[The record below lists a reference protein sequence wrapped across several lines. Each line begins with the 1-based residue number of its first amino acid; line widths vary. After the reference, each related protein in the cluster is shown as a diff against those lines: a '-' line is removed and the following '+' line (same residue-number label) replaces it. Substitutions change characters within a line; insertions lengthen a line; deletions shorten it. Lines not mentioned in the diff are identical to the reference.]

1 MKTSNISKT
10 IFAAAA
16 AFAASTAF
24 AGEISIDGFTNS
36 VVTEDY
42 VNNREPK
49 AKTWG
54 DNVVLAEKDKS
65 FELYA
70 DYTFQSTNVGDTDM
84 GLGFSIK
91 ENATATIGSADGKRA
106 GHLTF
111 KPAEG
116 GIGCSVNMNL
126 GAVIT
131 VNKNSSL
138 RFESGANSWGKDIW
152 EHWIQG
158 TMNVFGTMDIGSL
171 RIPGK
176 TQYSKFYSGT
186 QLNVYAG
193 SVVGFDNILL
203 YDKASINFYGQ
214 AKEVDFRAVNGAA
227 TGLNLMGGSIGLY
240 GRNALWN
247 YKGTSWN
254 LGSSQN
260 VSINVGNSE
269 NAAVSQVLPEI
280 VIGASASM
288 TVNFA
293 GEASGTFFIEK
304 FSTSATG
311 GESSLLFNNFYN
323 DFVCFGSD
331 FTLDEDAIVFES
343 GFAIILSA
351 TDSSGQDIEGEW
363 YKVEKN
369 GKFYLNNTG
378 ATPAPVPEP
387 ATYAAIFGAIA
398 LFFAFRRRK

>member
-1 MKTSNISKT
+1 MKTSYIPKT

-24 AGEISIDGFTNS
+24 AGEAKVSGFTNS

-42 VNNREPK
+42 VNNFAPGK
-49 AKTWG
+49 GWG
-54 DNVVLAEKDKS
+54 DNILLAEKDMS

-70 DYTFQSTNVGDTDM
+70 DYTFQSTNTGATDM

-116 GIGCSVNMNL
+116 GIGCSVNINS

-138 RFESGANSWGKDIW
+138 IFESGANSWGNNIW

-158 TMNVFGTMDIGSL
+158 TMNVYGTMDIGSL

-176 TQYSKFYSGT
+176 TQYSSFYSGT

-193 SVVGFDNILL
+193 SIVGFDNIQLRNNS
-203 YDKASINFYGQ
+203 SINFYGQ
-214 AKEVDFRAVNGAA
+214 AKKVDFRAVNGAV

-240 GRNALWN
+240 GRNALKN

-260 VSINVGNSE
+260 VTINVGDSE

-304 FSTSATG
+304 LSTSATG
-311 GESSLLFNNFYN
+311 GESSLIFNNFYN

-351 TDSSGQDIEGEW
+351 TDISGQDIEGEW